1 MKRDGKSLA
10 LFCFAPKKKRKKRK
24 KICSQSARRR
34 SEKKC
39 DSFAWGEW
47 TSSFGRRVR
56 ELVAVVVVVLHDK
69 TSAFG
74 IRSIRREQDFLSS
87 SPAYDREDDE
97 EEDDERKGKK
107 GTEIVC
113 QEIGNGLILHPLLL
127 LLIVV

>member
-1 MKRDGKSLA
+1 M
-10 LFCFAPKKKRKKRK
+10 
-24 KICSQSARRR
+24 
-34 SEKKC
+34 
-39 DSFAWGEW
+39 
-47 TSSFGRRVR
+47 R
-56 ELVAVVVVVLHDK
+56 ELVVVVVVVLHDK